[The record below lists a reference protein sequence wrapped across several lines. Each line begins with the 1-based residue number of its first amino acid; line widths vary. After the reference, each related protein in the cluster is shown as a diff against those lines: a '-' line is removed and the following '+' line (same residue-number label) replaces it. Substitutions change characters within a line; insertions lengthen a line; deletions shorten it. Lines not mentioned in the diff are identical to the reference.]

1 MKIRLVAMSG
11 VRVENPEL
19 LEMGVML
26 PGFVERSEVIAS
38 LPSLSLLTLAA
49 LTPERHEV
57 EYTEVV
63 DLESAGPPTFDC
75 DLVAISSLSA
85 QIEEA
90 YGLADRYREA
100 GVTVVMGGLHVTA
113 CPQEALSHCDAVVVG
128 EGEPLWATVLRDAER
143 GSLEP
148 IYRNGDSRGFDLSDA
163 PIPRFDLLDTDRYN
177 RLTVQTSRGC
187 PHRCEF
193 CASSILLTDRYKVKP
208 AEKVMAE
215 IRAIKT
221 IWERPFI
228 EFADDNSFA
237 NRPQARRLL
246 ELLAAEDVPWFTEL
260 DIAVADDL
268 ELVALMRDA
277 GCRQVL
283 IGLESPTTD
292 ALEGIE
298 LRANWKRQRF
308 DSYRQNVERLQSH
321 GIGVIGC
328 FIVGLDHQGPE
339 IFRDVLDF
347 SRELELADV
356 QVTFLTPF
364 PGTPLY
370 DRLMS
375 EGRLTRPGA
384 WGRCTLFDL
393 NFDPRG
399 MTAEELQE
407 GFLGLMGTLYSNE
420 ETRMR
425 KERFRHKRR
434 TSPDARHRNP
444 ALKGASRG

>member
-1 MKIRLVAMSG
+1 MKIRLVGMSG

-19 LEMGVML
+19 LELGVML

-49 LTPERHEV
+49 LTPERHDV
-57 EYTEVV
+57 EYVEVA
-63 DLESAGPPTFDC
+63 DLESATAPSFDC

-85 QIEEA
+85 QIGEA
-90 YGLADRYREA
+90 YALADRYREA
-100 GVTVVMGGLHVTA
+100 GVPVVMGGLHVTV
-113 CPQEALSHCDAVVVG
+113 CPEEALAHCDAVVVG
-128 EGEPLWATVLRDAER
+128 EGEPSWPEVLRDAEAGR
-143 GSLEP
+143 LKP
-148 IYRNGDSRGFDLSDA
+148 VYRCDNPAGFDMADA
-163 PIPRFDLLDTDRYN
+163 PIPRFDLLEPDRYN

-193 CASSILLTDRYKVKP
+193 CASSILLTDRYKAKP
-208 AEKVMAE
+208 PEKVLDE
-215 IRAIKT
+215 VRAIKA
-221 IWERPFI
+221 IWDRPFI

-237 NRPQARRLL
+237 NRAQARRLM
-246 ELLAAEDVPWFTEL
+246 ELLAPEDVPWFTEL

-283 IGLESPTTD
+283 IGLESPRPE

-298 LRANWKRQRF
+298 LRSNWKRKRF
-308 DSYRQNVERLQSH
+308 HTYRENVTRLQSH

-339 IFRDVLDF
+339 VFGQVLHYA
-347 SRELELADV
+347 RELGLADV

-370 DRLMS
+370 DRLLR
-375 EGRLTRPGA
+375 EGRLTRPGE

-399 MTAEELQE
+399 MTAEELEQ
-407 GFLGLMGTLYSNE
+407 GLLWLMGALYSPE
-420 ETRMR
+420 ETRAR
-425 KERFRHKRR
+425 KERFRMLRT
-434 TSPDARHRNP
+434 TSPQARRSQP
-444 ALKGASRG
+444 TLIGASHG